1 MYHLIL
7 KVLEM
12 HVYWKQCG
20 FNEGILCVYYY
31 HMLGQLL
38 PAIWNVRQSCTFDIS
53 LTGLFLLKTE

>member
-1 MYHLIL
+1 MCTGNSA
-7 KVLEM
+7 
-12 HVYWKQCG
+12 CG
-20 FNEGILCVYYY
+20 FNEGILWVYYY